1 MARAAMVSK
10 GTTKNYSGPNF
21 TSKNRKGIAETR
33 LPKTPS
39 DGKQNFEIN
48 GMGSFRKKL
57 IAEGHS
63 KKAASRFSDSSRKG
77 SINHHDKLEK
87 LE

>member
-1 MARAAMVSK
+1 MARAAMVFKS
-10 GTTKNYSGPNF
+10 TIKNYSG
-21 TSKNRKGIAETR
+21 SIL
-33 LPKTPS
+33 LPKTENELLKPDS
-39 DGKQNFEIN
+39 LKHHLMENRTLKLMVWAVSE
-48 GMGSFRKKL
+48 KKL

-63 KKAASRFSDSSRKG
+63 KKAALRFSDSSRKG